1 MNGKYRVLIG
11 TFLLSLFFIVFSS
24 LTRVGNFFFTE
35 GTFSSYENDT
45 IEFAIPAGWPQ
56 PKYDFK
62 KNPLTTNG
70 IELGRLLF
78 YDPIL
83 SADSSTSCASCH
95 LQFTNFTHVDHA
107 LSHGI
112 YGRKGTRNTL
122 SIMNLAWSTSFM
134 WDGGVNHLEVQPL
147 APIESSFE
155 LNSSLT
161 EIISKLKRSITYLEK
176 FKQAFGP
183 DAEITGEYILKSLAQ
198 YMLTLNTYN
207 SKYDKVMR
215 GEDGAAF
222 TEPEQHG
229 YELFKTHCSSCH
241 TEPLFTNNGFA
252 NNGLEP
258 DPYLNDGG
266 RIKITGKKED
276 SLKFKVPSLR
286 NIEVSYPYMH
296 DGRFKNLQMV
306 IFHYNDDIHHTINLA
321 KELKKPMNLSENDK
335 RDLIFFLKTL
345 TDNQFL
351 KDPSIGFPKY

>member
-1 MNGKYRVLIG
+1 MKKSRPYLFGSFLVLASG
-11 TFLLSLFFIVFSS
+11 LVFSS
-24 LTRVGNFFFTE
+24 WHV
-35 GTFSSYENDT
+35 SSGWLGDGSITDYSNDT
-45 IEFAIPAGWPQ
+45 VEITVPEGWPY
-56 PKYDFK
+56 PTYDFS

-70 IELGRLLF
+70 IELGRALF
-78 YDPIL
+78 YDPLL

-95 LQFTNFTHVDHA
+95 LQYTNFTHVDHS

-112 YGRKGTRNTL
+112 FGRKGTRNTL

-134 WDGGVNHLEVQPL
+134 WDGGVNHIEVQPL

-161 EIISKLKRSITYLEK
+161 EIIAKLKRSSGYADK
-176 FKQAFGP
+176 FKRAFGAGA
-183 DAEITGEYILKSLAQ
+183 DITGEYILKALAQ

-215 GEDGAAF
+215 KEEGFAF
-222 TEPEQHG
+222 TEAEQHG
-229 YELFKTHCSSCH
+229 YELFKQHCASCH

-252 NNGLEP
+252 NNGLAP

-266 RIKITGKKED
+266 RIKITGRTED

-296 DGRFKNLQMV
+296 DGRFRNLQMV
-306 IFHYNDDIHHTINLA
+306 IFHYNDDIHPTINLA
-321 KELKKPMNLSENDK
+321 DQLKKPMNLSESDK
-335 RDLIFFLKTL
+335 NHLLFFLKTL
-345 TDNQFL
+345 TDTEFL
-351 KDPSIGFPKY
+351 KNPALGFPKY